1 MHTGTRASAR
11 RATAEM
17 MRKLLRTTF
26 AALLVCCK
34 TIAERST
41 VTMLSRAS
49 SAFCRQAASRCGK
62 PTFSM
67 AQRSMVTVHEALTA
81 EDARKVSGYVQID
94 YTISEDVPVY
104 EAVQR
109 LAAFNI
115 GCLVTLDANGM
126 PVWLFQNPILYE

>member
-1 MHTGTRASAR
+1 
-11 RATAEM
+11 
-17 MRKLLRTTF
+17 
-26 AALLVCCK
+26 
-34 TIAERST
+34 
-41 VTMLSRAS
+41 
-49 SAFCRQAASRCGK
+49 
-62 PTFSM
+62 
-67 AQRSMVTVHEALTA
+67 MVTVHEALTA